1 VTAKNEEEIS
11 MKAAF
16 KEFFIWF
23 LKERYLRYLILE
35 GKMDQKKAYIDYKN
49 TILMNIIK
57 AEDPRETSSS
67 EMGDSFE
74 SSEWL
79 ILYFHFKKFLGANEF
94 IICPLRYNIIGI
106 DFKLNSLLKAKKPD
120 TIQMN

>member
-1 VTAKNEEEIS
+1 VTPKNEDETN

-35 GKMDQKKAYIDYKN
+35 GKMDQKQAYIDYKN
-49 TILMNIIK
+49 TILMNLIK
-57 AEDPRETSSS
+57 NEDPRETSSS

-74 SSEWL
+74 SS
-79 ILYFHFKKFLGANEF
+79 N
-94 IICPLRYNIIGI
+94 
-106 DFKLNSLLKAKKPD
+106 
-120 TIQMN
+120 